1 MSLYIKVKMDVDW
14 IQVIEKSCGTVR
26 DGVMN
31 EVKKVQTSMYS
42 QLGDQESTFLQQKF
56 TIDRIDRVFKAMT
69 DDVKR
74 HETLFGEIANKFE
87 KQHGQ
92 IKTVGN
98 DIDKL
103 NENARDIDLHLS
115 DRIPNQM
122 AAISF
127 EVAKGLVTKKNQQ
140 HYF

>member
-1 MSLYIKVKMDVDW
+1 
-14 IQVIEKSCGTVR
+14 
-26 DGVMN
+26 
-31 EVKKVQTSMYS
+31 
-42 QLGDQESTFLQQKF
+42 
-56 TIDRIDRVFKAMT
+56 MT

-115 DRIPNQM
+115 DRIPN
-122 AAISF
+122 
-127 EVAKGLVTKKNQQ
+127 
-140 HYF
+140 